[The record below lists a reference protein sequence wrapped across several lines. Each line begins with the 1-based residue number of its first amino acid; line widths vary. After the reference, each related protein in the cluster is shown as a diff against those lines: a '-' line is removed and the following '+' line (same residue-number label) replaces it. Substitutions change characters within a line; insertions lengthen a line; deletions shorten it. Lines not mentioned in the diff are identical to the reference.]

1 MLVGEEFFQSWSRR
15 SRLMS
20 SYRSGFV
27 AFVGRPNVGKSTLTN
42 AIVGSKVAITS
53 SKPQTTRRAIR
64 GIRTEQSGQLIV
76 VDTPGFHKPKTL
88 LGKRLNS
95 VVEDTLTEVDVI
107 CFCTPAN
114 EAIGPGDQM
123 IVDEISKFKRTKK
136 IAIVTKQE
144 LASKEQVARHLLQ
157 VSQLTEWDE
166 IIPVSAV
173 TGEQIERLIELL
185 ISHLPEGPALYPADA
200 VDEQSVEDITCELI
214 REAALEK
221 LREELPHSLAVTVD
235 EISEDGKKIFASLW
249 VERDSQ
255 KGILI
260 GKGGQQLKAIGS
272 DARREIEERLG
283 EKIFLS
289 LQVKVASNWQQDPKK
304 LGKLGF

>member
-1 MLVGEEFFQSWSRR
+1 
-15 SRLMS
+15 MS

-95 VVEDTLTEVDVI
+95 VVEETLTEVDVI

-200 VDEQSVEDITCELI
+200 IDEQSVEDITCELI

-272 DARREIEERLG
+272 DARKEIEERLG

-289 LQVKVASNWQQDPKK
+289 LEVKVASNWQQDPKK

>member
-1 MLVGEEFFQSWSRR
+1 
-15 SRLMS
+15 MS

-64 GIRTEQSGQLIV
+64 GIRTEAEGQLIV

-95 VVEDTLTEVDVI
+95 VVEETLTEVDVV

-123 IVDEISKFKRTKK
+123 IVDEISKFKKVKK

-144 LASKEQVARHLLQ
+144 LASKEQVARHLLE
-157 VSQLTEWDE
+157 VSQLTQWDE

-173 TGEQIERLIELL
+173 TGEQVERLTELL
-185 ISHLPEGPALYPADA
+185 ISHLPEGPALYPADTI
-200 VDEQSVEDITCELI
+200 DEQSLEDVVCELI

-260 GKGGQQLKAIGS
+260 GKGGGQLKAIGS
-272 DARREIEERLG
+272 EARKEIEERLK
-283 EKIFLS
+283 EQIFLS
-289 LQVKVASNWQQDPKK
+289 LQVKVAANWQQDPKK
-304 LGKLGF
+304 LGRLGF

>member
-1 MLVGEEFFQSWSRR
+1 
-15 SRLMS
+15 MS

-95 VVEDTLTEVDVI
+95 VVEETLTEVDVI

-114 EAIGPGDQM
+114 EALGPGDQM

-185 ISHLPEGPALYPADA
+185 ISHLPDGPALYPADA

-272 DARREIEERLG
+272 DARKEIEERLG

>member
-95 VVEDTLTEVDVI
+95 VVEETLTEVDVI

-114 EAIGPGDQM
+114 EALGPGDQM

-200 VDEQSVEDITCELI
+200 IDEQSVEDITCELI

-272 DARREIEERLG
+272 DARKEIEERLG
-283 EKIFLS
+283 EKVFLS

>member
-1 MLVGEEFFQSWSRR
+1 
-15 SRLMS
+15 MS

-95 VVEDTLTEVDVI
+95 VVEETLTEVDVI

-114 EAIGPGDQM
+114 EALGPGDQM

-200 VDEQSVEDITCELI
+200 IDEQSVEDITCELI

-272 DARREIEERLG
+272 DARKEIEERLG

>member
-88 LGKRLNS
+88 LGKRLNN
-95 VVEDTLTEVDVI
+95 VVEETLTEVDVI

-114 EAIGPGDQM
+114 EALGPGDQM

-200 VDEQSVEDITCELI
+200 IDEQSVEDITCELI

-272 DARREIEERLG
+272 DARKEIEERLG

>member
-1 MLVGEEFFQSWSRR
+1 
-15 SRLMS
+15 MS
-20 SYRSGFV
+20 IYRSGFV

-95 VVEDTLTEVDVI
+95 VVEETLTEVDVI

-185 ISHLPEGPALYPADA
+185 ISQLPEGPALYPADA

-260 GKGGQQLKAIGS
+260 GKAGQQLKAIGS
-272 DARREIEERLG
+272 EARREIEERLG

>member
-95 VVEDTLTEVDVI
+95 VVEETLTEVDVI

-200 VDEQSVEDITCELI
+200 IDEQSVEDITCELI

-260 GKGGQQLKAIGS
+260 GKSGQQLKAIGS
-272 DARREIEERLG
+272 DARKEIEERLG

>member
-1 MLVGEEFFQSWSRR
+1 
-15 SRLMS
+15 MS

-95 VVEDTLTEVDVI
+95 VVEETLTEVDVI

-114 EAIGPGDQM
+114 EALGPGDQM

-185 ISHLPEGPALYPADA
+185 ISQLPEGPALYPADA

-260 GKGGQQLKAIGS
+260 GKAGQQLKAIGS
-272 DARREIEERLG
+272 DARKEIEERLG
-283 EKIFLS
+283 EKVFLS

>member
-1 MLVGEEFFQSWSRR
+1 
-15 SRLMS
+15 MS
-20 SYRSGFV
+20 SFRSGFV

-64 GIRTEQSGQLIV
+64 GIRTEKYGQLIV

-95 VVEDTLTEVDVI
+95 VVEETLTEVDII

-123 IVDEISKFKRTKK
+123 IINEISKFARTKK
-136 IAIVTKQE
+136 FAIVTKQE
-144 LASKEQVARHLLQ
+144 LASKEQVARHLLE
-157 VSQLTEWDE
+157 VSQLAQWEE

-173 TGEQIERLIELL
+173 TGEQVQRLVELL
-185 ISHLPEGPALYPADA
+185 ISHLPEGPALYPSDTI
-200 VDEQSVEDITCELI
+200 DEQSVEDIVCELI

-235 EISEDGKKIFASLW
+235 EIFEDGKKIFASLW

-272 DARREIEERLG
+272 EARQEIEQRLG
-283 EKIFLS
+283 EQVFLS

>member
-15 SRLMS
+15 FRLMS

-95 VVEDTLTEVDVI
+95 VVEETLTEVDVI

-114 EAIGPGDQM
+114 EALGPGDQM

-136 IAIVTKQE
+136 IAVVTKQE

-200 VDEQSVEDITCELI
+200 IDEQSVEDITCELI

-272 DARREIEERLG
+272 DARKEIEERLG

>member
-1 MLVGEEFFQSWSRR
+1 MLAGEEFSRSWSKRF
-15 SRLMS
+15 LVMN
-20 SYRSGFV
+20 SYKSGFV

-64 GIRTEQSGQLIV
+64 GIRTEPAGQLIV

-95 VVEDTLTEVDVI
+95 VVEETLTEVDVI

-123 IVDEISKFKRTKK
+123 IVDEIAKFRKTKK

-157 VSQLTEWDE
+157 VSQLTQWDE

-173 TGEQIERLIELL
+173 TGEQIERLVELL
-185 ISHLPEGPALYPADA
+185 ISHLPEGPALYPTD
-200 VDEQSVEDITCELI
+200 VIDEQSMEDIVCELI

-235 EISEDGKKIFASLW
+235 EISEDGKRIFASLW

-272 DARREIEERLG
+272 EARKEIEERLN
-283 EKIFLS
+283 EQIFLS
-289 LQVKVASNWQQDPKK
+289 LQVKVAANWQQDPKK

>member
-1 MLVGEEFFQSWSRR
+1 
-15 SRLMS
+15 MS

-95 VVEDTLTEVDVI
+95 VVEETLTEVDVI

-185 ISHLPEGPALYPADA
+185 ISHLPEGPVLYPADA

-272 DARREIEERLG
+272 DARKEIEERLG

>member
-1 MLVGEEFFQSWSRR
+1 MLEGEESSQFLSRR
-15 SRLMS
+15 FLAMS

-64 GIRTEQSGQLIV
+64 GIRTEQTGQLIV

-95 VVEDTLTEVDVI
+95 VVEETLTEVDVI

-123 IVDEISKFKRTKK
+123 IVEEVSKFKKTKK
-136 IAIVTKQE
+136 IAVVTKQE
-144 LASKEQVARHLLQ
+144 LASKDQVAHHLLE
-157 VSQLTEWDE
+157 VSKLTQWDE

-173 TGEQIERLIELL
+173 AGIQVERLVELL

-200 VDEQSVEDITCELI
+200 VDEQSLEEITCELI

-221 LREELPHSLAVTVD
+221 LREELPHSLAVTID
-235 EISEDGKKIFASLW
+235 EISDDGKKIFASLW

-272 DARREIEERLG
+272 EARSEIEQRLG

>member
-95 VVEDTLTEVDVI
+95 VVEETLTEVDVI

-114 EAIGPGDQM
+114 EALGPGDQM

-272 DARREIEERLG
+272 EARREIEERLG

>member
-1 MLVGEEFFQSWSRR
+1 MNSF
-15 SRLMS
+15 
-20 SYRSGFV
+20 RSGFV

-64 GIRTEQSGQLIV
+64 GIRTETSGQLIV

-88 LGKRLNS
+88 LGKRLNN
-95 VVEDTLTEVDVI
+95 VVEETLTEVDVI

-123 IVDEISKFKRTKK
+123 IVNEISKFGKTKK

-144 LASKEQVARHLLQ
+144 LASKEQVARHLLE
-157 VSQLTEWDE
+157 VSQLAQWDE

-173 TGEQIERLIELL
+173 TGEQVERLVELL
-185 ISHLPEGPALYPADA
+185 ISHLPEGPALYPLDTI
-200 VDEQSVEDITCELI
+200 DEQSVEDIVCELI

-235 EISEDGKKIFASLW
+235 EISDDGKKIFASLW

-272 DARREIEERLG
+272 EARQEIEQRLG
-283 EKIFLS
+283 EQVFLS

>member
-1 MLVGEEFFQSWSRR
+1 
-15 SRLMS
+15 MS
-20 SYRSGFV
+20 SFRSGFV

-64 GIRTEQSGQLIV
+64 GIRTETYGQLIV

-95 VVEDTLTEVDVI
+95 VVEETLTEVDII

-123 IVDEISKFKRTKK
+123 IVNEISKFARTKK
-136 IAIVTKQE
+136 FAIVTKQE
-144 LASKEQVARHLLQ
+144 LASKEQVARHLLE
-157 VSQLTEWDE
+157 VSQLAQWEE

-173 TGEQIERLIELL
+173 TGEQVERLVELL
-185 ISHLPEGPALYPADA
+185 ISHLPEGPALYPSDTI
-200 VDEQSVEDITCELI
+200 DEQSVEDIVCELI

-272 DARREIEERLG
+272 EARQEIEQRLG
-283 EKIFLS
+283 EQVFLS

>member
-1 MLVGEEFFQSWSRR
+1 
-15 SRLMS
+15 MS

-95 VVEDTLTEVDVI
+95 VVEETLTEVDVI

-114 EAIGPGDQM
+114 EAPGPGDQM

-200 VDEQSVEDITCELI
+200 IDEQSVEDITCELI

>member
-1 MLVGEEFFQSWSRR
+1 MNSF
-15 SRLMS
+15 
-20 SYRSGFV
+20 RSGFV

-64 GIRTEQSGQLIV
+64 GIRTEKSGQLIV

-88 LGKRLNS
+88 LGKRLNN
-95 VVEDTLTEVDVI
+95 VVEETLTEVDVI

-123 IVDEISKFKRTKK
+123 IVNEISKFGKTKK

-144 LASKEQVARHLLQ
+144 LASKEQVARHLLE
-157 VSQLTEWDE
+157 VSKLAQWNE

-173 TGEQIERLIELL
+173 TGEQVERLVELL
-185 ISHLPEGPALYPADA
+185 ISHLPEGPALYPLDTI
-200 VDEQSVEDITCELI
+200 DEQSVEDIVCELI

-235 EISEDGKKIFASLW
+235 EISDDGKKIFASLW

-272 DARREIEERLG
+272 EARQEIEQRLG
-283 EKIFLS
+283 EQVFLS

>member
-1 MLVGEEFFQSWSRR
+1 
-15 SRLMS
+15 MS

-64 GIRTEQSGQLIV
+64 GIRTEAEGQLIV

-88 LGKRLNS
+88 IGKRLNS
-95 VVEDTLTEVDVI
+95 VVEETLTEVDVV

-123 IVDEISKFKRTKK
+123 IVDEISKFKKVKK

-144 LASKEQVARHLLQ
+144 LASKEQVARHLLE
-157 VSQLTEWDE
+157 VSQLTQWDE

-173 TGEQIERLIELL
+173 TGEQIERLTELL
-185 ISHLPEGPALYPADA
+185 ISHLPEGPALYPADTI
-200 VDEQSVEDITCELI
+200 DEQSLEDVVCELI

-260 GKGGQQLKAIGS
+260 GKGGGQLKAIGS
-272 DARREIEERLG
+272 EARKEIEERLG
-283 EKIFLS
+283 EQIFLS
-289 LQVKVASNWQQDPKK
+289 LQVKVAANWQQDPKK

>member
-95 VVEDTLTEVDVI
+95 VVEETLTEVDVI

-114 EAIGPGDQM
+114 EALGPGDQM

-200 VDEQSVEDITCELI
+200 IDEQSVEDITCELI

-235 EISEDGKKIFASLW
+235 EISENGKKIFASLW

-272 DARREIEERLG
+272 DARKEIEERLG

>member
-1 MLVGEEFFQSWSRR
+1 MNSF
-15 SRLMS
+15 
-20 SYRSGFV
+20 RSGFV

-64 GIRTEQSGQLIV
+64 GIRTEKSGQLIV

-88 LGKRLNS
+88 LGKRLNN
-95 VVEDTLTEVDVI
+95 VVEETLTEVDVI

-123 IVDEISKFKRTKK
+123 IVNEISKIGKTKK

-144 LASKEQVARHLLQ
+144 LASKEQVARHLLE
-157 VSQLTEWDE
+157 VSQLAQWDE

-173 TGEQIERLIELL
+173 TGEQVERLVELL
-185 ISHLPEGPALYPADA
+185 ISHLPEGPALYPLDTI
-200 VDEQSVEDITCELI
+200 DEQSVEDIVCELI

-235 EISEDGKKIFASLW
+235 EISDDGKKIFASLW

-272 DARREIEERLG
+272 EARQEIEQRLG
-283 EKIFLS
+283 EQVFLS